1 MGIRYITN
9 MVVNIDPLADD
20 INKQSTTD
28 NSFTHDVSSLV
39 ERHAYHINHLRLSTC
54 RQLSNS
60 RI

>member
-39 ERHAYHINHLRLSTC
+39 ERHACYANHHKLNMC
-54 RQLSNS
+54 R
-60 RI
+60 

>member
-39 ERHAYHINHLRLSTC
+39 ERHAYYTNHLKLNMC
-54 RQLSNS
+54 RWLSNS
-60 RI
+60 

>member
-39 ERHAYHINHLRLSTC
+39 ERHAYYTNHLKLNMC
-54 RQLSNS
+54 R
-60 RI
+60 